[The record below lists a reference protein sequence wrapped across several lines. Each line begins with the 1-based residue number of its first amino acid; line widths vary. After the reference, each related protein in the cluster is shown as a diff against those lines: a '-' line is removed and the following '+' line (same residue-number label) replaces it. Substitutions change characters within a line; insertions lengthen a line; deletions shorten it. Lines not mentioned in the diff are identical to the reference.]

1 MDSGSESPTTPSLD
15 WIESAVHSPLEG
27 NPLHDLDDETLTVE
41 GVKGLLIRG
50 AIHDMPAAMSN
61 NFRNLGLER
70 LRKLLAPI
78 MMRWLWKRI
87 VQRTRERKV
96 GFQKP
101 EHVVREELGMRRLAL
116 DALAAEGTLTEV
128 WPADVK
134 ERLVQSCGYL
144 KHRRD
149 EEIIVH
155 EGESGISGVFVLV
168 SGKVDLAQRKR
179 MPPRRNSATITRE
192 VFESKQAPRLFG
204 DWLAMTNDT
213 HPCSVISRGDT
224 GWWVLPKED
233 LVRFIHSPEF
243 PASARREIAAT
254 LRQRQMARFLA
265 RCPLGAVTMAEIK
278 SCPLFSCLTDYEA
291 SFIAGEAVPKCFQ
304 EGDILCDT
312 DSVHKEIFFI
322 SSGTAEWV
330 TCVRKGEEERDP
342 SSPTPLYPRRH
353 SKEVRWLSASMGSE
367 DPVLDSHTAPAV
379 INHLAVYLSV
389 IGESETEASSRKKRR
404 ASTVFGQTYAV
415 LKCVSPVDAWK
426 VSADGLGNVLV
437 SSPEVAN
444 KVRIGG
450 NQVHCEAMRA
460 EFDSEGSCLA
470 RKLRATLE
478 HATAISHN
486 VNETC
491 LVELLQA
498 AGPRVYYPR
507 DAITTQSESASG
519 LVILVKGKARRELYG
534 DTATFGDRNQPVYE
548 LDGLQCLQASPG
560 RWGTVLTAETI
571 CDAWF
576 IPRATAVSIITS
588 HHGDA
593 IQQRIAQASLM
604 RKLSFHSQSRHRL
617 SSGSPLHTSWCSSM
631 DPNSPRVVHSP
642 ILSSTNDPPFEGAP
656 LDCRRNSTRNSFR
669 NLARQRKQSTQS
681 LAAHP
686 GVNRRSSYGSP
697 AGSPVLHST
706 SRPLPTFDS
715 ISSPCHAYQMRS
727 PSLVSYHAANS
738 SNLDPGPAA
747 GDAGEAFV
755 ALKRGSSISI
765 CANLPKRLSPSFG
778 SPSFGSPSFGSP
790 SFGHDTEYLA
800 LSPRTAQKG
809 LAVTF
814 AATERTEEPDSTY
827 NKQSQLI
834 SNVRRSS
841 SFVERV
847 AVMLQ
852 GQGSTEGDKLQNR
865 LNAIVSKTEGMPKV
879 NPPAALISPRRALEA
894 DEMHRYATRR
904 VLDVRLVVAE
914 PFVKKAD
921 RVNEEKRRRQRRR
934 RKKKMRDASSQ
945 STEEAEEE
953 KEMDETCGSASA
965 AEAASDASST
975 ASSTLIDV
983 LDEEEAL
990 LLFPFDSDTAP
1001 HGAQTSQHRLTSPAN
1016 SSHSTRVKAYNTP
1029 SRPAPGRPHP
1039 GTPKSANLLTGSQHR
1054 PTNRTPGGRP
1064 IGSSIL
1070 IPSTVA
1076 LEDAFQ
1082 PQPASSK
1089 PSLASP
1095 STGSAH
1101 RHIREARQLAQ
1112 GSGNGPHSPPQA
1124 VTRPRSRGGRKTT
1137 SEAPRIASPA
1147 RAHPRVQS
1155 SSARAARPEVCREE
1169 SFEQA
1174 AISGVSRADDFEG
1187 TRDRLE
1193 QGTGAEPPV
1202 DGNGTA
1208 TEVLGSTG
1216 VFSKAASD
1224 RKHAGT
1230 SQARSGSRGL
1240 TGACRQQHRQPKSS
1254 RSGPSQPI
1262 LHPHLLGFQYGR
1274 SITPEGMAGAVGLC
1288 SPPLYSHANELTSPV
1303 SDIPATGYATLLAES
1318 CTPSP
1323 SASRDSASLQRFP
1336 QGVTLDDLLG
1346 RTVFDTN
1353 GPTLFA
1359 ATCEASEQV
1368 TIQVVPN
1375 LSFKPD
1381 SLARWRPLQLSF
1393 PVSLSKK
1400 SQLKLRIAA
1409 AFAASNHRDKTPVTV
1424 QSLLKVHQGKPATL
1438 VLRELRDGDVILATF
1453 GKRQKRGRKRAPFD
1467 MIAGATV

>member
-265 RCPLGAVTMAEIK
+265 
-278 SCPLFSCLTDYEA
+278 
-291 SFIAGEAVPKCFQ
+291 
-304 EGDILCDT
+304 
-312 DSVHKEIFFI
+312 
-322 SSGTAEWV
+322 
-330 TCVRKGEEERDP
+330 
-342 SSPTPLYPRRH
+342 
-353 SKEVRWLSASMGSE
+353 
-367 DPVLDSHTAPAV
+367 
-379 INHLAVYLSV
+379 
-389 IGESETEASSRKKRR
+389 
-404 ASTVFGQTYAV
+404 
-415 LKCVSPVDAWK
+415 
-426 VSADGLGNVLV
+426 
-437 SSPEVAN
+437 
-444 KVRIGG
+444 
-450 NQVHCEAMRA
+450 
-460 EFDSEGSCLA
+460 
-470 RKLRATLE
+470 
-478 HATAISHN
+478 
-486 VNETC
+486 
-491 LVELLQA
+491 
-498 AGPRVYYPR
+498 R